1 MAKLTKLLTID
12 TKEVVYD
19 SLNDRRAIL
28 PVHFF
33 IWNLDLWEIQ
43 EYSKY
48 QMTEVGYGSSIDR

>member
-1 MAKLTKLLTID
+1 MAKLKKLLTID

-28 PVHFF
+28 HVHFF